1 MGERMNTVEP
11 IRDPRKVAAIKKMLK
26 GQDHPRDYLLFVMGI
41 NTALRIGD
49 LLRLRVGDVLDER
62 GEPIVFLHL
71 REQKTGKDKRVK
83 LNDAV
88 QQALHYYFSKVP
100 VTDPDA
106 PLFPS
111 LKSGKP
117 LDRTQAWRLINDWCT
132 AVGLTQGR
140 YGAHTLRKTWGYMA
154 RRYHGIPIEL
164 IQAKLGHS
172 SPAITRRYIGITG
185 DEIENVENHVNL

>member
-1 MGERMNTVEP
+1 MEQVEP
-11 IRDPRKVAAIKKMLK
+11 IRDPRKVAAIKKMLR

-49 LLRLRVGDVLDER
+49 LLSLKVGDVLDAH
-62 GEPIVFLHL
+62 GEVVDYIHL
-71 REQKTGKDKRVK
+71 REKKTGKAKRVT
-83 LNDAV
+83 LNKSV
-88 QQALHYYFSKVP
+88 KEALKFYFSRVSA
-100 VTDPDA
+100 TDPEA

-111 LKSGKP
+111 MRSGRP
-117 LDRTQAWRLINDWCT
+117 LDRTRVWRLINSWCR

-154 RRYHGIPIEL
+154 RTRFGVPIEL

-172 SPAITRRYIGITG
+172 TPAVTRRYIGISA
-185 DEIENVENHVNL
+185 DEIETLEGKVNL

>member
-1 MGERMNTVEP
+1 MEQVEP
-11 IRDPRKVAAIKKMLK
+11 IRDPRKVAAIKKMLR
-26 GQDHPRDYLLFVMGI
+26 GQDHPRDYLLFVMGV

-49 LLRLRVGDVLDER
+49 LLQLRIGDVLDER
-62 GEPIVFLHL
+62 GEIVEFIHL
-71 REQKTGKDKRVK
+71 REQKTGKAKRVK
-83 LNDAV
+83 LNKPV
-88 QQALHYYFSKVP
+88 QEALRYYFSRVP
-100 VTDPDA
+100 GADPDA

-111 LKSGKP
+111 LRSGKP
-117 LDRTQAWRLINDWCT
+117 LDRTQVWRLINNWCE

-185 DEIENVENHVNL
+185 DEIENVENHVEI

>member
-1 MGERMNTVEP
+1 MEQVEP

-26 GQDHPRDYLLFVMGI
+26 GQDHPRDYLLFVMGV

-49 LLRLRVGDVLDER
+49 LLSLKVGDVLDPH
-62 GEPIVFLHL
+62 GELVDYIHL
-71 REQKTGKDKRVK
+71 REKKTGKGKRIK
-83 LNDAV
+83 LNKSV
-88 QQALHYYFSKVP
+88 KEALKFYFSRVP
-100 VTDPDA
+100 ATDPEA

-111 LKSGKP
+111 LRGGGP
-117 LDRTQAWRLINDWCT
+117 LDRTQVWRLINSWCR

-172 SPAITRRYIGITG
+172 TPAVTRRYIGITD

>member
-1 MGERMNTVEP
+1 MEQVEP
-11 IRDPRKVAAIKKMLK
+11 IRDPRKVAAIKKILRD
-26 GQDHPRDYLLFVMGI
+26 QDHPRNYLLFVMGL

-49 LLRLRVGDVLDER
+49 LLSLRVGDVLDKQEK
-62 GEPIVFLHL
+62 IVEFIHV
-71 REQKTGKDKRVK
+71 REQKTGKAKRIK
-83 LNDAV
+83 LNQSV
-88 QQALHYYFSKVP
+88 QEALRFYFARIPALNSGS
-100 VTDPDA
+100 

-111 LKSGKP
+111 LRSGRP
-117 LDRTQAWRLINDWCT
+117 LDRTQVWRLINKWCW

-164 IQAKLGHS
+164 IQAKLGHTT
-172 SPAITRRYIGITG
+172 PAVTRRYIGITD